1 MTQVLLIEDD
11 HWLAEGMVSRLRTA
25 GYEVT
30 HVAHGYAAI
39 EAIDAVRPD
48 VMVLDVLLAGATA
61 FSLLHEL
68 QSYADTASIPVI
80 LCTNLAEQFDAKKLE
95 DYGVRRVL
103 DKTTMEPD
111 DVVVAVKAVL
121 A

>member
-11 HWLAEGMVSRLRTA
+11 HWLAEGMVSRLQAA
-25 GYEVT
+25 GYEVV

-39 EAIDAVRPD
+39 QAIDTQRPD
-48 VMVLDVLLAGATA
+48 VLVLDVLLAGTTA
-61 FSLLHEL
+61 FALLHEL
-68 QSYADTASIPVI
+68 QSYTDTASIPVI

-95 DYGVRRVL
+95 SYGVRRVL